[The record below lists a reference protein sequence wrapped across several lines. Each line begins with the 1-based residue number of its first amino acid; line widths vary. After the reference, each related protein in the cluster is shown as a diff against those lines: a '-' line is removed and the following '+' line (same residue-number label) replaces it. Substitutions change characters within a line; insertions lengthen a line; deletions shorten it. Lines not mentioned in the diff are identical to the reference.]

1 MLLAFVLFGD
11 GFVLLCREMPV
22 VDFDGVAVAIHQL
35 KGTRL
40 PEIQEARPTGIS
52 DRETAFS
59 LFFMVLDALIPTL
72 NHLTWTKL
80 KYSHWTLQIHE
91 SPIDIVPALQSP
103 ETGRRTRLNQLT
115 IKTQKYSGGWF
126 NQS

>member
-52 DRETAFS
+52 DRETAFPFS
-59 LFFMVLDALIPTL
+59 S
-72 NHLTWTKL
+72 W
-80 KYSHWTLQIHE
+80 S
-91 SPIDIVPALQSP
+91 
-103 ETGRRTRLNQLT
+103 
-115 IKTQKYSGGWF
+115 
-126 NQS
+126 